1 MIKIYFKEAK
11 EKYDSVFDLLSHYLS
26 VPIPDNPTQMLHP
39 ATYWEDTGELQC
51 KCRRNR
57 SFDDLLLLAQH
68 YMPEATIEDIVNAL
82 YQFNKGKT
90 HGLIACIHCE
100 NINRFVNYAGRY
112 SLDAI
117 NNAKYIFTL
126 FPPWEGS
133 KAEGYGK
140 NSQWELSELKAMIK
154 E

>member
-26 VPIPDNPTQMLHP
+26 VTIPDNPTQMLHP

-51 KCRRNR
+51 ECRRNR

-68 YMPEATIEDIVNAL
+68 YIPEATIEDVVNAL

-90 HGLIACIHCE
+90 DELVACIHCRDV
-100 NINRFVNYAGRY
+100 NRFVIVTSRY
-112 SLDAI
+112 SINDL
-117 NNAKYIFTL
+117 NNASYIYAL
-126 FPPWEGS
+126 FPPWKGS